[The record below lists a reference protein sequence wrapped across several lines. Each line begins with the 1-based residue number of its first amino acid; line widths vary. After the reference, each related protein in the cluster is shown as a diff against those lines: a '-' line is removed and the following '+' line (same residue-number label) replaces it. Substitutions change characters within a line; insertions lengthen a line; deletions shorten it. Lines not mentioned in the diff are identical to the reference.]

1 MYPYS
6 HLPKPLPPAQYYIL
20 LALTIESPHAYPL
33 KASVQNNSLGSVKVS
48 AAKLYPLLQAMHDE
62 GLVDMLGEKPSG
74 KSGKLRMHY
83 GIAEHDKIRLQ
94 EESQRLE
101 HATKIA
107 RRVGALYNQVPTD
120 IQRMLKS
127 LS

>member
-20 LALTIESPHAYPL
+20 LALTIESSHAYPL
-33 KASVQNNSLGSVKVS
+33 KASVQNNSLGSVKIPTN
-48 AAKLYPLLQAMHDE
+48 KLYPTLQTMHDE
-62 GLVDMLGEKPSG
+62 GLIDILGEKPSG
-74 KSGKLRMHY
+74 KSGKSHIHY
-83 GIAEHDKIRLQ
+83 GIAEYGRIRLQ
-94 EESQRLE
+94 EESERLE
-101 HATKIA
+101 HAVKID
-107 RRVGALYNQVPTD
+107 RNTGALHNQVPTD